1 MTDVQESGPSWY
13 RPKFM
18 NSTIEILPRV
28 RNLKTDS
35 FGNGS
40 GPRFLAR
47 LKKATR
53 QPNDTVELQ
62 VRGVQSSRRVRKRF
76 AKVSLCGQAKHAH
89 DKYADC
95 HQWNLLQPIIH
106 DCFPCNRLPEG
117 PDRKA
122 QQSLKSI
129 ACARAFG
136 PHDRLILGMDCF

>member
-1 MTDVQESGPSWY
+1 MTDVQESGPPWY

-47 LKKATR
+47 PNKATR

-62 VRGVQSSRRVRKRF
+62 VMGGVFNPRGVC
-76 AKVSLCGQAKHAH
+76 AKV
-89 DKYADC
+89 
-95 HQWNLLQPIIH
+95 LL
-106 DCFPCNRLPEG
+106 R
-117 PDRKA
+117 
-122 QQSLKSI
+122 
-129 ACARAFG
+129 
-136 PHDRLILGMDCF
+136 